1 MFGINRILFSHSK
14 FPDYGGKTR
23 NSNSMVLGAKFDT
36 VDYHDIMKCLQDL
49 EGSVKELDRG
59 YTKMSHGDVIHRIA
73 LIHHRLTQIHPFS
86 DGNGRT
92 SRAFMNKQ
100 LTKYGLCPIYIKVE
114 DKGQFFDALNSADK
128 TGDVSELEA
137 ILISNIYRT
146 HAEIYT
152 SSWKEKK
159 RRQKQ

>member
-1 MFGINRILFSHSK
+1 
-14 FPDYGGKTR
+14 
-23 NSNSMVLGAKFDT
+23 
-36 VDYHDIMKCLQDL
+36 
-49 EGSVKELDRG
+49 
-59 YTKMSHGDVIHRIA
+59 
-73 LIHHRLTQIHPFS
+73 
-86 DGNGRT
+86 
-92 SRAFMNKQ
+92 MNKQ

-114 DKGQFFDALNSADK
+114 DKGQYFDALNSADK

-159 RRQKQ
+159 RRK